1 MKFCAIGYNGYRF
14 GYLDNHSFGSYEDA
28 KQYAFDNL
36 LKAPNGDNDVPQG
49 YIITSNNN
57 IRDYIARMF
66 ILEYAETPYAPSAD
80 WILTV
85 VKNIAIYEK
94 I

>member
-14 GYLDNHSFGSYEDA
+14 EYLDNHSFGSYEDA
-28 KQYAFDNL
+28 KQ
-36 LKAPNGDNDVPQG
+36 
-49 YIITSNNN
+49 
-57 IRDYIARMF
+57 
-66 ILEYAETPYAPSAD
+66 AETPYAPSAD